1 MKRFAFLRAQF
12 LRAAA
17 LGLFST
23 PSLAA
28 DPWADAV
35 VGYSPGA
42 GVNPSIT
49 NPSTTLGAPER
60 STGELLGFPAPVT
73 PYNTPFEED
82 EIVSIGEGGFLTV
95 RFDEPIVDSPSNL
108 YGVDALIFGNG
119 FFTTTDFT
127 NGTVDGLFGE
137 GEFRVSVSADGTN
150 YVPLAGTF
158 SDGFLPML
166 AYLDLSGPFDSNPG
180 SVLSDYT
187 RPVNPALT
195 IDDFIGRTFSEVVA
209 LYDGSGGGIGI
220 DLAGTGL
227 ASASFLRIDML
238 SGSSAEFD
246 AFAVVPEPTTAYSG
260 CLLSVFVFALR
271 RRS

>member
-1 MKRFAFLRAQF
+1 M
-12 LRAAA
+12 
-17 LGLFST
+17 
-23 PSLAA
+23 
-28 DPWADAV
+28 
-35 VGYSPGA
+35 
-42 GVNPSIT
+42 
-49 NPSTTLGAPER
+49 
-60 STGELLGFPAPVT
+60 
-73 PYNTPFEED
+73 
-82 EIVSIGEGGFLTV
+82 
-95 RFDEPIVDSPSNL
+95 
-108 YGVDALIFGNG
+108 
-119 FFTTTDFT
+119 
-127 NGTVDGLFGE
+127 
-137 GEFRVSVSADGTN
+137 SVSADGTN
-150 YVPLAGTF
+150 YFPVAGTF

-195 IDDFIGRTFSEVVA
+195 IDDFLGRTFSEVVA

-227 ASASFLRIDML
+227 ASASYLRIDML
-238 SGSSAEFD
+238 SGSPAEFD